1 MTHDLS
7 VLFDLQKA
15 MDEIASACAA
25 NRKNAE
31 YSSFQLVNKELVPF
45 QTKKHNDYTNL
56 MKYVYDYACNPTDE
70 MDISIGNV
78 ARRLFEAFSTF
89 MFKKGIEKVT
99 LDESVLSLI
108 SDQHKREYFQNSM
121 YRLVLHTESHSQEA
135 IQGAPEASFFAHI
148 SRAEKQR
155 TAKDILCFMYSV
167 NRVHVLSH
175 IPEAETD
182 ILAWMGNI

>member
-1 MTHDLS
+1 
-7 VLFDLQKA
+7 
-15 MDEIASACAA
+15 
-25 NRKNAE
+25 
-31 YSSFQLVNKELVPF
+31 
-45 QTKKHNDYTNL
+45 

-121 YRLVLHTESHSQEA
+121 YRLVLHTESHSRERLRRVFSL
-135 IQGAPEASFFAHI
+135 IF
-148 SRAEKQR
+148 RARKNSVLLKIFC
-155 TAKDILCFMYSV
+155 ALCIL
-167 NRVHVLSH
+167 
-175 IPEAETD
+175 
-182 ILAWMGNI
+182 

>member
-1 MTHDLS
+1 
-7 VLFDLQKA
+7 
-15 MDEIASACAA
+15 
-25 NRKNAE
+25 
-31 YSSFQLVNKELVPF
+31 
-45 QTKKHNDYTNL
+45 
-56 MKYVYDYACNPTDE
+56 

-135 IQGAPEASFFAHI
+135 IQGAPEASSLIF
-148 SRAEKQR
+148 RARKNSVLLKIFC
-155 TAKDILCFMYSV
+155 ALCIL
-167 NRVHVLSH
+167 
-175 IPEAETD
+175 
-182 ILAWMGNI
+182 